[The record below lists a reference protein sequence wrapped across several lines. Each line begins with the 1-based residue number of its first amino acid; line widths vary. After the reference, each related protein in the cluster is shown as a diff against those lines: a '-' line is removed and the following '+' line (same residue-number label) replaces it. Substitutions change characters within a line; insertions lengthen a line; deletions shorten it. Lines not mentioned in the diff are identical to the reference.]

1 MDWNFWVII
10 MKFKKIE
17 LKSFGKFNNKT
28 LDFEDGFNFIYGE
41 NEAGKSTIESAIYGL
56 FYGFSKDSIK
66 RRLYD
71 DKFEN
76 YRPLLR
82 GEYHANI
89 EFTDEKDFRIE
100 RDFAS
105 ENVKVLNLTNSED
118 ISEDYEFT
126 KYSRIKQPGAKFI
139 GMSSSIFKST
149 FFVESDAIALVESLR
164 TELRDLI
171 LEVSS
176 TMDISRSTSVALK
189 EMDSRI
195 KSLGNESLKSS
206 KLGALQV
213 KVDRLLKEK
222 LELDEKSEK
231 YNSYL
236 KELEDLYRKNKS
248 LDEKLVLCNKK
259 SEYETYKEVERL
271 KKEIERIRELKN
283 LDIHRYEKLLDIND
297 RLKRVFSEIDEVN
310 LELKQKKVE
319 TLTSS
324 VKRDY
329 ENLRKNL
336 NRLKELNSRNYSRE
350 ITNIA
355 HDIENLKIK
364 EKFLYLLFVILGV
377 ASIGI
382 AVASFKFKIYYLLIL
397 LIPIA
402 FYFYLRIV
410 KFRVNHGLIR
420 SLISR
425 TDALRRL
432 SQDKTIEKREMDTLF
447 SALSSKYSVKTSE
460 LEDTLINM
468 MRDESINEYKKSLKD
483 KNYEDNLEKLKRL
496 TELRDKLQSELDN
509 SLRME
514 EVSNLDELR
523 EKFKNSATEESVN
536 NRIRELNRA
545 IEFHLNGKKFEDLNR
560 EVVSTD
566 FDFETLRKEKREVEL
581 NISKNEINIQN
592 LDLNLNR
599 IQEIEGEI
607 SELKCSMED
616 LNFEREALELSKST
630 LLRVMLEN
638 KEDNLPK
645 IIEKTSLYFR
655 EITEDKCE
663 YVMIDDDLNLSVKSR
678 DLGITIDE
686 RNLSTGTIGQLYL
699 SFRLAL
705 IEIISEEKI
714 PLIMD
719 DALLTF
725 DDRRARTTMK
735 LLRKISEDRQVL
747 YFTSST
753 RDLKVADEMKINI
766 LRLEK

>member
-1 MDWNFWVII
+1 

-41 NEAGKSTIESAIYGL
+41 NEAGKSTMESAIYGL

-105 ENVKVLNLTNSED
+105 ENVKVLNLTDSED
-118 ISEDYEFT
+118 ISDDIEFN

-206 KLGALQV
+206 KLGAIQV
-213 KVDRLLKEK
+213 KVDGLLKEK

-236 KELEDLYRKNKS
+236 KDLEDLYKRNKS
-248 LDEKLVLCNKK
+248 LDEELVLCNKK

-283 LDIHRYEKLLDIND
+283 LDIHRYEKLLDLND

-329 ENLRKNL
+329 ENLRKSL
-336 NRLKELNSRNYSRE
+336 NRLQELNSRNYSRE
-350 ITNIA
+350 IANIA
-355 HDIENLKIK
+355 HDVENLKIK
-364 EKFLYLLFVILGV
+364 EKFLYLLFLILGI

-397 LIPIA
+397 LLPIA
-402 FYFYLRIV
+402 FYFHLRVV

-425 TDALRRL
+425 MDALRRL
-432 SQDKTIEKREMDTLF
+432 SQDKTIEKREMDILF

-460 LEDTLINM
+460 LEDTLINL
-468 MRDESINEYKKSLKD
+468 MRDESINDYKKSLRD
-483 KNYEDNLEKLKRL
+483 KNYEDNLEKLNRL
-496 TELRDKLQSELDN
+496 KELRDKLQSELDN

-566 FDFETLRKEKREVEL
+566 FDLEALRKEKREVEL

-607 SELKCSMED
+607 EDLRGSMED

-655 EITEDKCE
+655 EITEDKYE
-663 YVMIDDDLNLSVKSR
+663 YVMIDDDLKLSVKSR

-686 RNLSTGTIGQLYL
+686 KNLSTGTIGQLYL

-753 RDLKVADEMKINI
+753 RDLKVADEMKLNI

>member
-1 MDWNFWVII
+1 

-41 NEAGKSTIESAIYGL
+41 NEAGKSTMESAIYGL

-105 ENVKVLNLTNSED
+105 ENVKVLNLTDSED
-118 ISEDYEFT
+118 ISEDIEFNR
-126 KYSRIKQPGAKFI
+126 YSRIKQPGAKFI

-206 KLGALQV
+206 KLGAIQV

-236 KELEDLYRKNKS
+236 KDLEDLYKRNKS
-248 LDEKLVLCNKK
+248 LDEELVLCNKK

-283 LDIHRYEKLLDIND
+283 LDIHRYEKLLDLND

-329 ENLRKNL
+329 ENLRKSL
-336 NRLKELNSRNYSRE
+336 NRLQELNSRNYSRE
-350 ITNIA
+350 IANIA
-355 HDIENLKIK
+355 HDVENLKIK

-377 ASIGI
+377 ISIGI

-397 LIPIA
+397 LLPIA
-402 FYFYLRIV
+402 FYFHLRIV

-425 TDALRRL
+425 MDALRRL

-460 LEDTLINM
+460 LEDTLINL
-468 MRDESINEYKKSLKD
+468 MRDESINDYKKSLRD
-483 KNYEDNLEKLKRL
+483 KNYEDNLEKLNRL
-496 TELRDKLQSELDN
+496 KELRDKLQSELDN

-566 FDFETLRKEKREVEL
+566 FDLEALRKEKREVEL

-607 SELKCSMED
+607 EDLRGSIED

-655 EITEDKCE
+655 EITEDKYE
-663 YVMIDDDLNLSVKSR
+663 YVMIDDDLKLSVKSR

-686 RNLSTGTIGQLYL
+686 KNLSTGTIGQLYL

>member
-1 MDWNFWVII
+1 

-41 NEAGKSTIESAIYGL
+41 NEAGKSTMESAIYGL

-105 ENVKVLNLTNSED
+105 ENVKVLNLTDSED
-118 ISEDYEFT
+118 ISDDIEFN

-189 EMDSRI
+189 EMHSRI

-213 KVDRLLKEK
+213 KVDGLLKEK

-236 KELEDLYRKNKS
+236 KDLEDLYKRNKS
-248 LDEKLVLCNKK
+248 LDEELVLCNKK

-283 LDIHRYEKLLDIND
+283 LDIHRYEKLLDLND

-329 ENLRKNL
+329 ENLRKSL
-336 NRLKELNSRNYSRE
+336 NRLQELNSRNYSRE
-350 ITNIA
+350 IANIA
-355 HDIENLKIK
+355 HDVENLKIK

-377 ASIGI
+377 ISIGI

-402 FYFYLRIV
+402 FYFHLRIV

-425 TDALRRL
+425 MDALRRL

-460 LEDTLINM
+460 LEDTLINL
-468 MRDESINEYKKSLKD
+468 MRDESINDYKKSLRD
-483 KNYEDNLEKLKRL
+483 KNYEDNLEKLNRL
-496 TELRDKLQSELDN
+496 KELRDKLQSELDN

-566 FDFETLRKEKREVEL
+566 FDLEALRKEKREVEL

-607 SELKCSMED
+607 EDLRGSIED

-655 EITEDKCE
+655 EITEDKYE
-663 YVMIDDDLNLSVKSR
+663 YVMIDDDLKLSVKSR

-686 RNLSTGTIGQLYL
+686 KNLSTGTIGQLYL

-766 LRLEK
+766 LRLEKWSTQ

>member
-1 MDWNFWVII
+1 

-41 NEAGKSTIESAIYGL
+41 NEAGKSTMESAIYGL

-105 ENVKVLNLTNSED
+105 ENVKVLNLTDSED
-118 ISEDYEFT
+118 ISDDIEFN

-206 KLGALQV
+206 KLGAIQV
-213 KVDRLLKEK
+213 KVDGLLKEK

-236 KELEDLYRKNKS
+236 KDLEDLYKRNKS
-248 LDEKLVLCNKK
+248 LDEELVLCNKK

-271 KKEIERIRELKN
+271 KKEIERIRDLKN
-283 LDIHRYEKLLDIND
+283 LDIHRYEKLLDLND

-329 ENLRKNL
+329 ENLRKSL
-336 NRLKELNSRNYSRE
+336 NRL
-350 ITNIA
+350 
-355 HDIENLKIK
+355 
-364 EKFLYLLFVILGV
+364 
-377 ASIGI
+377 
-382 AVASFKFKIYYLLIL
+382 
-397 LIPIA
+397 
-402 FYFYLRIV
+402 
-410 KFRVNHGLIR
+410 
-420 SLISR
+420 
-425 TDALRRL
+425 
-432 SQDKTIEKREMDTLF
+432 
-447 SALSSKYSVKTSE
+447 
-460 LEDTLINM
+460 
-468 MRDESINEYKKSLKD
+468 
-483 KNYEDNLEKLKRL
+483 
-496 TELRDKLQSELDN
+496 
-509 SLRME
+509 
-514 EVSNLDELR
+514 
-523 EKFKNSATEESVN
+523 
-536 NRIRELNRA
+536 
-545 IEFHLNGKKFEDLNR
+545 
-560 EVVSTD
+560 
-566 FDFETLRKEKREVEL
+566 
-581 NISKNEINIQN
+581 
-592 LDLNLNR
+592 
-599 IQEIEGEI
+599 QE
-607 SELKCSMED
+607 
-616 LNFEREALELSKST
+616 
-630 LLRVMLEN
+630 
-638 KEDNLPK
+638 
-645 IIEKTSLYFR
+645 
-655 EITEDKCE
+655 
-663 YVMIDDDLNLSVKSR
+663 
-678 DLGITIDE
+678 
-686 RNLSTGTIGQLYL
+686 
-699 SFRLAL
+699 
-705 IEIISEEKI
+705 
-714 PLIMD
+714 
-719 DALLTF
+719 
-725 DDRRARTTMK
+725 
-735 LLRKISEDRQVL
+735 
-747 YFTSST
+747 
-753 RDLKVADEMKINI
+753 
-766 LRLEK
+766 

>member
-1 MDWNFWVII
+1 

-17 LKSFGKFNNKT
+17 LKSFGKFNNET

-41 NEAGKSTIESAIYGL
+41 NEAGKSTMESAIYGL

-105 ENVKVLNLTNSED
+105 ENVKVLYLTDSED
-118 ISEDYEFT
+118 ISDDIEFN

-236 KELEDLYRKNKS
+236 KDLEDLYKRNKS
-248 LDEKLVLCNKK
+248 LDEELVLCNKK

-283 LDIHRYEKLLDIND
+283 LDIHRYEKLLDLND

-329 ENLRKNL
+329 ENLRKSL
-336 NRLKELNSRNYSRE
+336 NRLQELNSRNYSRE
-350 ITNIA
+350 IANIA
-355 HDIENLKIK
+355 HDVENLKIK

-377 ASIGI
+377 ISIGI

-397 LIPIA
+397 LLPIA
-402 FYFYLRIV
+402 FYFHLRIV

-425 TDALRRL
+425 MDALRRL

-460 LEDTLINM
+460 LEDTLINL
-468 MRDESINEYKKSLKD
+468 MRDESINDYKKSLRD
-483 KNYEDNLEKLKRL
+483 KNYEDNLEKLNRL
-496 TELRDKLQSELDN
+496 KELRDKLQSELDN
-509 SLRME
+509 NLRME

-607 SELKCSMED
+607 EDLRGSMED

-655 EITEDKCE
+655 EITEDKYE
-663 YVMIDDDLNLSVKSR
+663 YVMIDDDLKLSVKSR

-686 RNLSTGTIGQLYL
+686 KNLSTGTIGQLYL

>member
-1 MDWNFWVII
+1 

-41 NEAGKSTIESAIYGL
+41 NEAGKSTMESAIYGL

-82 GEYHANI
+82 EEYHANI

-105 ENVKVLNLTNSED
+105 ENVKVLNLTDSED
-118 ISEDYEFT
+118 ISDNIEFN

-236 KELEDLYRKNKS
+236 KDLEDLYKRNKS
-248 LDEKLVLCNKK
+248 LDEELVLCNKK

-283 LDIHRYEKLLDIND
+283 LDIHRYEKLLDLND

-329 ENLRKNL
+329 ENLRKSL
-336 NRLKELNSRNYSRE
+336 NRLQELNSRNYSRE
-350 ITNIA
+350 IANIA
-355 HDIENLKIK
+355 HDVENLKIK

-377 ASIGI
+377 ISIGI

-402 FYFYLRIV
+402 FYFHLRIV

-425 TDALRRL
+425 MDALRRL

-460 LEDTLINM
+460 LEDTLINL
-468 MRDESINEYKKSLKD
+468 MRDESINDYKKSLRD
-483 KNYEDNLEKLKRL
+483 KNYEDNLEKLNRL
-496 TELRDKLQSELDN
+496 KELRDKLQSELDN

-566 FDFETLRKEKREVEL
+566 FDLEALRKEKREVEL

-607 SELKCSMED
+607 SELKGSMED

-655 EITEDKCE
+655 EITEDKYE
-663 YVMIDDDLNLSVKSR
+663 YVMIDDDLKLSVKSR

-686 RNLSTGTIGQLYL
+686 KNLSTGTIGQLYL

-725 DDRRARTTMK
+725 DDRRARTTME

-766 LRLEK
+766 LRLEKWSTQ

>member
-1 MDWNFWVII
+1 

-17 LKSFGKFNNKT
+17 LKSFGKFNNET

-41 NEAGKSTIESAIYGL
+41 NEAGKSTMESAIYGL

-105 ENVKVLNLTNSED
+105 ENVKVLNLTDSED
-118 ISEDYEFT
+118 ISDDIEFN

-236 KELEDLYRKNKS
+236 KDLEDLYKRNKS
-248 LDEKLVLCNKK
+248 LDEELVLCNKK

-283 LDIHRYEKLLDIND
+283 LDIHRYEKLLDLND

-329 ENLRKNL
+329 ENLRKSL
-336 NRLKELNSRNYSRE
+336 NRLQALNSRNYSRE
-350 ITNIA
+350 IANIA
-355 HDIENLKIK
+355 HDVENLKIK
-364 EKFLYLLFVILGV
+364 EKFLYLLFVILGII
-377 ASIGI
+377 SIGI

-397 LIPIA
+397 LLPIA
-402 FYFYLRIV
+402 FYFHLRVV

-425 TDALRRL
+425 MDALRRL

-460 LEDTLINM
+460 LEDTLINL
-468 MRDESINEYKKSLKD
+468 MRDESINDYKKSLRD
-483 KNYEDNLEKLKRL
+483 KNYEDNLEKLNRL
-496 TELRDKLQSELDN
+496 KELRDKLQSELDN

-607 SELKCSMED
+607 EDLRGSMED

-655 EITEDKCE
+655 EITEDKYE
-663 YVMIDDDLNLSVKSR
+663 YVMIDDDLKLSVKSR

-686 RNLSTGTIGQLYL
+686 KNLSTGTIGQLYL

>member
-1 MDWNFWVII
+1 

-41 NEAGKSTIESAIYGL
+41 NEAGKSTMESAIYGL

-105 ENVKVLNLTNSED
+105 ENVKVLNLTDSED
-118 ISEDYEFT
+118 ISDDIEFN

-206 KLGALQV
+206 KLGAIQV

-236 KELEDLYRKNKS
+236 KDLEDLYKRNKS
-248 LDEKLVLCNKK
+248 LDEELVLCNKK

-283 LDIHRYEKLLDIND
+283 LDIHRYEKLLDLND

-329 ENLRKNL
+329 ENLRKSL
-336 NRLKELNSRNYSRE
+336 NRLQELNSRNYSRE
-350 ITNIA
+350 IANIA
-355 HDIENLKIK
+355 HDVENLKIK

-377 ASIGI
+377 ISIGI

-397 LIPIA
+397 LLPIA
-402 FYFYLRIV
+402 FYFHLRVV

-425 TDALRRL
+425 MDALRRL

-460 LEDTLINM
+460 LEDTLINL
-468 MRDESINEYKKSLKD
+468 MRDESINDYKKSLRD
-483 KNYEDNLEKLKRL
+483 KNYEDNLEKLNRL
-496 TELRDKLQSELDN
+496 KELRDKLQSELDN

-607 SELKCSMED
+607 EELRSSMED

-655 EITEDKCE
+655 EITEDKYE
-663 YVMIDDDLNLSVKSR
+663 YVMIDDDLKLSVKSR

-686 RNLSTGTIGQLYL
+686 KNLSTGTIGQLYL

>member
-1 MDWNFWVII
+1 

-17 LKSFGKFNNKT
+17 LKSFGKFNNET

-41 NEAGKSTIESAIYGL
+41 NEAGKSTMESAIYGL

-105 ENVKVLNLTNSED
+105 ENVKVLNLTDSED
-118 ISEDYEFT
+118 ISDDIEFN

-236 KELEDLYRKNKS
+236 KDLEDLYKRNKS
-248 LDEKLVLCNKK
+248 LDEELVLCNKK

-283 LDIHRYEKLLDIND
+283 LDIHRYEKLLDLND

-329 ENLRKNL
+329 ENLRKSL
-336 NRLKELNSRNYSRE
+336 NRLQELNSRNYSRE
-350 ITNIA
+350 IANIA
-355 HDIENLKIK
+355 HDVENLKIK

-377 ASIGI
+377 ISIGI

-397 LIPIA
+397 LLPIA
-402 FYFYLRIV
+402 FYFHLRIV

-425 TDALRRL
+425 MDALRRL

-460 LEDTLINM
+460 LEDTLINL
-468 MRDESINEYKKSLKD
+468 MRDESINDYKKSLRD
-483 KNYEDNLEKLKRL
+483 KNYEDNLEKLNRL
-496 TELRDKLQSELDN
+496 KELRDKLQSELDN
-509 SLRME
+509 NLRME

-607 SELKCSMED
+607 EDLRGSMED

-655 EITEDKCE
+655 EITEDKYE
-663 YVMIDDDLNLSVKSR
+663 YVMIDDDLKLSVKSR

-686 RNLSTGTIGQLYL
+686 KNLSTGTIGQLYL

>member
-1 MDWNFWVII
+1 

-41 NEAGKSTIESAIYGL
+41 NEAGKSTMESAIYGL

-105 ENVKVLNLTNSED
+105 ENVKVLNLTDSED
-118 ISEDYEFT
+118 ISEDIEFNR
-126 KYSRIKQPGAKFI
+126 YSRIKQPGAKFI

-206 KLGALQV
+206 KLGAIQV

-236 KELEDLYRKNKS
+236 KDLEDLYKRNKS
-248 LDEKLVLCNKK
+248 LDEELVLCNKK

-283 LDIHRYEKLLDIND
+283 LDIHRYEKLLDLND

-329 ENLRKNL
+329 ENLRKSL
-336 NRLKELNSRNYSRE
+336 NRLQELNSRNYSRE
-350 ITNIA
+350 IANIA
-355 HDIENLKIK
+355 HDVENLKIK

-377 ASIGI
+377 ISIGI

-397 LIPIA
+397 LLPIA
-402 FYFYLRIV
+402 FYFHLRIV

-425 TDALRRL
+425 MDALRRL

-460 LEDTLINM
+460 LEDTLINL
-468 MRDESINEYKKSLKD
+468 MRDESINDYKKSLRD
-483 KNYEDNLEKLKRL
+483 KNYEDNLEKLNRL
-496 TELRDKLQSELDN
+496 KELRDKLQSELDN

-566 FDFETLRKEKREVEL
+566 FDLEALRKEKREVEL

-607 SELKCSMED
+607 EDLRGSIED

-655 EITEDKCE
+655 EITEDKYE
-663 YVMIDDDLNLSVKSR
+663 YVMIDDDLKLSVKSR

-686 RNLSTGTIGQLYL
+686 KNLSTGTIGQLYL

-705 IEIISEEKI
+705 IEITSEEKI

-766 LRLEK
+766 LRLEKWSTQ

>member
-1 MDWNFWVII
+1 

-17 LKSFGKFNNKT
+17 LKSFGKFNNET

-41 NEAGKSTIESAIYGL
+41 NEAGKSTMESAIYGL

-105 ENVKVLNLTNSED
+105 ENVKVLNLTDSED
-118 ISEDYEFT
+118 ISDDIEFN

-236 KELEDLYRKNKS
+236 KDLEDLYKRNKS
-248 LDEKLVLCNKK
+248 LDEELVLCNKK

-283 LDIHRYEKLLDIND
+283 LDIHRYEKLLDLND

-329 ENLRKNL
+329 ENLRKSL
-336 NRLKELNSRNYSRE
+336 NRLQELNSRNYSRE
-350 ITNIA
+350 IANIA
-355 HDIENLKIK
+355 HDVENLKIK

-377 ASIGI
+377 ISIGI

-397 LIPIA
+397 LLPIA
-402 FYFYLRIV
+402 FYFHLRVV

-425 TDALRRL
+425 MDALRRL

-460 LEDTLINM
+460 LEDTLINL
-468 MRDESINEYKKSLKD
+468 MRDESINDYKKSLRD
-483 KNYEDNLEKLKRL
+483 KNYEDNLEKLERL
-496 TELRDKLQSELDN
+496 KELRDKLQSELDN
-509 SLRME
+509 NLRME

-566 FDFETLRKEKREVEL
+566 FDLEVLRKEKREVEL

-607 SELKCSMED
+607 EELRNSMED

-655 EITEDKCE
+655 EITEDKYE
-663 YVMIDDDLNLSVKSR
+663 YVMIDDDLKLSVKSR

-686 RNLSTGTIGQLYL
+686 KNLSTGTIGQLYL

>member
-1 MDWNFWVII
+1 

-41 NEAGKSTIESAIYGL
+41 NEAGKSTMESAIYGL

-105 ENVKVLNLTNSED
+105 ENVKVLNLTDSED
-118 ISEDYEFT
+118 ISDDIEFN

-206 KLGALQV
+206 KLGAIQV
-213 KVDRLLKEK
+213 KVDGLLKEK

-236 KELEDLYRKNKS
+236 KDLEDLYKRNKS
-248 LDEKLVLCNKK
+248 LDEELVLCNKK

-283 LDIHRYEKLLDIND
+283 LDIHRYEKLLDLND

-329 ENLRKNL
+329 ENLRKSL
-336 NRLKELNSRNYSRE
+336 NRLQELNSRNYSRE
-350 ITNIA
+350 IANIA
-355 HDIENLKIK
+355 HDVENLKIK

-377 ASIGI
+377 ISIGI

-397 LIPIA
+397 LLPIA
-402 FYFYLRIV
+402 FYFHLRVV

-425 TDALRRL
+425 MDALRRL

-460 LEDTLINM
+460 LEDTLINL
-468 MRDESINEYKKSLKD
+468 MRDESINDYKKSLRD

-496 TELRDKLQSELDN
+496 KELRDKLQSELDN

-599 IQEIEGEI
+599 IQEIEGETE
-607 SELKCSMED
+607 ELRSSIED
-616 LNFEREALELSKST
+616 LNFEREALELSKAT

-638 KEDNLPK
+638 KEDNLPR

-655 EITEDKCE
+655 EITEDKYE
-663 YVMIDDDLNLSVKSR
+663 YVMIDDDLKLSVKSR

-686 RNLSTGTIGQLYL
+686 KNLSTGTIGQLYL

>member
-1 MDWNFWVII
+1 

-41 NEAGKSTIESAIYGL
+41 NEAGKSTMESAIYGL

-105 ENVKVLNLTNSED
+105 ENVKVLNLTDSED
-118 ISEDYEFT
+118 ISDDIEFN

-206 KLGALQV
+206 KLGAIQV

-236 KELEDLYRKNKS
+236 KDLEDLYKRNKS
-248 LDEKLVLCNKK
+248 LDEELVLCNKK

-283 LDIHRYEKLLDIND
+283 LDIHRYEKLLDLND

-329 ENLRKNL
+329 ENLRKSL
-336 NRLKELNSRNYSRE
+336 NRLQELNSRNYSRE
-350 ITNIA
+350 IANIA
-355 HDIENLKIK
+355 HDVENLKIK

-377 ASIGI
+377 ISIGI

-397 LIPIA
+397 LLPIA
-402 FYFYLRIV
+402 FYFHLRIV

-425 TDALRRL
+425 MDALRRL

-460 LEDTLINM
+460 LEDTLINL
-468 MRDESINEYKKSLKD
+468 MRDESINDYKKSLRD
-483 KNYEDNLEKLKRL
+483 KNYEDNLEKLNRL
-496 TELRDKLQSELDN
+496 KELRDKLQSELDN
-509 SLRME
+509 NLRME

-607 SELKCSMED
+607 EDLRGSMED

-655 EITEDKCE
+655 EITEDKYE
-663 YVMIDDDLNLSVKSR
+663 YVMIDDDLKLSVKSR

-686 RNLSTGTIGQLYL
+686 KNLSTGTIGQLYL

>member
-1 MDWNFWVII
+1 

-17 LKSFGKFNNKT
+17 LKSFGKFNNET

-41 NEAGKSTIESAIYGL
+41 NEAGKSTMESAIYGL

-105 ENVKVLNLTNSED
+105 ENVKVLNLTDSED
-118 ISEDYEFT
+118 ISDDIEFN

-236 KELEDLYRKNKS
+236 KDLEDLYKRNKS
-248 LDEKLVLCNKK
+248 LDEELFLCNKK

-283 LDIHRYEKLLDIND
+283 LDIHRYEKLLDLND

-329 ENLRKNL
+329 ENLRKSL
-336 NRLKELNSRNYSRE
+336 NRLQELNSRNYSRE
-350 ITNIA
+350 IANIA
-355 HDIENLKIK
+355 HDVENLKIK

-377 ASIGI
+377 ISIGI

-397 LIPIA
+397 LLPIA
-402 FYFYLRIV
+402 FYFHLRIV

-425 TDALRRL
+425 MDALRRL

-460 LEDTLINM
+460 LEDTLINL
-468 MRDESINEYKKSLKD
+468 MRDESINDYKKSLRD
-483 KNYEDNLEKLKRL
+483 KNYEDNLEKLNRL
-496 TELRDKLQSELDN
+496 KELRDKLQSELDN
-509 SLRME
+509 NLRME

-607 SELKCSMED
+607 EELRSSMED

-655 EITEDKCE
+655 EITEDKYE
-663 YVMIDDDLNLSVKSR
+663 YVMIDDDLKLSVKSR

-686 RNLSTGTIGQLYL
+686 KNLSTGTIGQLYL

>member
-1 MDWNFWVII
+1 

-41 NEAGKSTIESAIYGL
+41 NEAGKSTMESAIYGL

-105 ENVKVLNLTNSED
+105 ENVKVLNLTDSED
-118 ISEDYEFT
+118 ISDDIEFNR
-126 KYSRIKQPGAKFI
+126 YSRIKQPGAKFI

-236 KELEDLYRKNKS
+236 KDLEDLYKRNKS
-248 LDEKLVLCNKK
+248 LDEELVLCNQK

-283 LDIHRYEKLLDIND
+283 LDIHRYEKLLDLND

-329 ENLRKNL
+329 ENLRKSL
-336 NRLKELNSRNYSRE
+336 NRLQELNSRNYSRE
-350 ITNIA
+350 IANIA
-355 HDIENLKIK
+355 HDVENLKIK

-377 ASIGI
+377 ISIGI

-397 LIPIA
+397 LLPIA
-402 FYFYLRIV
+402 FYFHLRIV

-425 TDALRRL
+425 MDALRRL

-460 LEDTLINM
+460 LEDTLINL
-468 MRDESINEYKKSLKD
+468 MRDESINDYKKSLRD
-483 KNYEDNLEKLKRL
+483 KNYEDNLEKLNRL
-496 TELRDKLQSELDN
+496 KELRDKLQSELDN

-607 SELKCSMED
+607 EELRSSMED

-655 EITEDKCE
+655 EITEDKYE

-686 RNLSTGTIGQLYL
+686 KNLSTGTIGQLYL

-735 LLRKISEDRQVL
+735 LLKKISEDRQVL

-753 RDLKVADEMKINI
+753 RDLKVADEMKTNI

>member
-1 MDWNFWVII
+1 

-41 NEAGKSTIESAIYGL
+41 NEAGKSTMESAIYGL

-105 ENVKVLNLTNSED
+105 ENVKVLNLTDSED
-118 ISEDYEFT
+118 ISEDIEFN

-236 KELEDLYRKNKS
+236 KDLEDLYKRNKS
-248 LDEKLVLCNKK
+248 LDEELVLCNKK

-271 KKEIERIRELKN
+271 KKEIERIRDLKN
-283 LDIHRYEKLLDIND
+283 LDIHRYEKLLDLND

-329 ENLRKNL
+329 ENLRKSL
-336 NRLKELNSRNYSRE
+336 NRLQELNSRNYSRE
-350 ITNIA
+350 IANIA
-355 HDIENLKIK
+355 HDVENLKIK

-377 ASIGI
+377 ISIGI

-397 LIPIA
+397 LLPIA
-402 FYFYLRIV
+402 FYFHLRIV

-425 TDALRRL
+425 MDALRRL
-432 SQDKTIEKREMDTLF
+432 SQDKTIEKREMDILF

-460 LEDTLINM
+460 LEDTLINL
-468 MRDESINEYKKSLKD
+468 MRDESINDYKKSLRD
-483 KNYEDNLEKLKRL
+483 KNYEDNLEKLNRL
-496 TELRDKLQSELDN
+496 KELRDKLQSELDN

-566 FDFETLRKEKREVEL
+566 FDLEALRKEKREVEL

-607 SELKCSMED
+607 EELRSSMED

-655 EITEDKCE
+655 EVTEDKYE
-663 YVMIDDDLNLSVKSR
+663 YVMIDDDLKLSVKSR

-686 RNLSTGTIGQLYL
+686 KNLSTGTIGQLYL

-735 LLRKISEDRQVL
+735 LLKKISEDRQVL

>member
-1 MDWNFWVII
+1 

-41 NEAGKSTIESAIYGL
+41 NEAGKSTMESAIYGL

-105 ENVKVLNLTNSED
+105 ENVKVLNLTDSED
-118 ISEDYEFT
+118 ISDDIEFN

-139 GMSSSIFKST
+139 DMSSSIFKST

-206 KLGALQV
+206 KLGAIQV

-236 KELEDLYRKNKS
+236 KDLEDFYKRNKS
-248 LDEKLVLCNKK
+248 LDEELVLCNKK

-271 KKEIERIRELKN
+271 KKEIERIRDLKN
-283 LDIHRYEKLLDIND
+283 LDIHRYEKLLDLND

-329 ENLRKNL
+329 ENLRKSL
-336 NRLKELNSRNYSRE
+336 NRLQELNSRNYSRE
-350 ITNIA
+350 IANIA
-355 HDIENLKIK
+355 HDVENLKIK

-377 ASIGI
+377 ISIGI

-397 LIPIA
+397 LLPIA
-402 FYFYLRIV
+402 FYFHLRIV

-425 TDALRRL
+425 MDALRRL
-432 SQDKTIEKREMDTLF
+432 SQDKTIEKREMDILF

-460 LEDTLINM
+460 LEDTLINL
-468 MRDESINEYKKSLKD
+468 MRDESINDYKKSLRD
-483 KNYEDNLEKLKRL
+483 KNYEDNLEKLNRL
-496 TELRDKLQSELDN
+496 KELRDKLQSELDN

-566 FDFETLRKEKREVEL
+566 FDLEALRKEKREVEL

-607 SELKCSMED
+607 EELRSSMED

-638 KEDNLPK
+638 KEDNLHK

-655 EITEDKCE
+655 EITEDKYE
-663 YVMIDDDLNLSVKSR
+663 YVMIDDDLKLSVKSR

-686 RNLSTGTIGQLYL
+686 KNLSTGTIGQLYL

-766 LRLEK
+766 LRLEKWSTQ

>member
-1 MDWNFWVII
+1 

-41 NEAGKSTIESAIYGL
+41 NEAGKSTMESAIYGL

-105 ENVKVLNLTNSED
+105 ENVKVLNLTDSED
-118 ISEDYEFT
+118 ISDDIEFN

-206 KLGALQV
+206 KLGAIQV
-213 KVDRLLKEK
+213 KVDGLLKEK

-236 KELEDLYRKNKS
+236 KDLEDLYKRNKS
-248 LDEKLVLCNKK
+248 LDEELVLCNKK

-271 KKEIERIRELKN
+271 KKEIERIRDLKN
-283 LDIHRYEKLLDIND
+283 LDIHRYEKLLDLND

-329 ENLRKNL
+329 ENLRKSL
-336 NRLKELNSRNYSRE
+336 NRLQELNSRNYSRE
-350 ITNIA
+350 IANIA
-355 HDIENLKIK
+355 HDVENLKIK

-377 ASIGI
+377 ISIGI

-397 LIPIA
+397 LLPIA
-402 FYFYLRIV
+402 FYFHLRVV

-425 TDALRRL
+425 MDALRRL

-460 LEDTLINM
+460 LEDTLINL
-468 MRDESINEYKKSLKD
+468 MRDESINDYKKSLRD
-483 KNYEDNLEKLKRL
+483 KNYEDNLEKLNRL
-496 TELRDKLQSELDN
+496 KELRDKLQSELDN

-607 SELKCSMED
+607 KDLRGSMED

-655 EITEDKCE
+655 EITEDKYE
-663 YVMIDDDLNLSVKSR
+663 YVMIDDDLKLSVKSR

-686 RNLSTGTIGQLYL
+686 KNLSTGTIGQLYL

>member
-1 MDWNFWVII
+1 

-41 NEAGKSTIESAIYGL
+41 NEAGKSTMESAIYGL

-105 ENVKVLNLTNSED
+105 ENVKVLNLTDSED
-118 ISEDYEFT
+118 ISEDIEFNR
-126 KYSRIKQPGAKFI
+126 YSRIKQPGAKFI

-206 KLGALQV
+206 KLGAIQV

-236 KELEDLYRKNKS
+236 KDLEDLYKRNKS
-248 LDEKLVLCNKK
+248 LDEELVLCNKK

-283 LDIHRYEKLLDIND
+283 LDIHRYEKLLDLND

-329 ENLRKNL
+329 ENLRKSL
-336 NRLKELNSRNYSRE
+336 NRLQELNSRNYSRE
-350 ITNIA
+350 IANIA
-355 HDIENLKIK
+355 HDVENLKIK

-377 ASIGI
+377 ISIGI

-397 LIPIA
+397 LLPIA
-402 FYFYLRIV
+402 FYFHLRIV

-425 TDALRRL
+425 MDALRRL

-460 LEDTLINM
+460 LEDTLINL
-468 MRDESINEYKKSLKD
+468 MRDESINDYKKSLRD
-483 KNYEDNLEKLKRL
+483 KNYEDNLEKLNRL
-496 TELRDKLQSELDN
+496 KELRDKLQSELDN

-566 FDFETLRKEKREVEL
+566 FDLEALRKEKREVEL

-607 SELKCSMED
+607 EDLRGSIED

-655 EITEDKCE
+655 EITEDKYE
-663 YVMIDDDLNLSVKSR
+663 YVMIDDDLKLSVKSR

-686 RNLSTGTIGQLYL
+686 KNLSTGTIGQLYL

-705 IEIISEEKI
+705 IEITSEEKI